1 MSKAKSNAKS
11 STTQEYKD
19 SVLAYLKDNGGVASK
34 DELRRNTVSSDWYIT
49 QISTTTTFC
58 TSLTH
63 NGRYVASKQFVGTH
77 SDHEHFWRPEV
88 DDGRAVFH
96 RDEST
101 KATLKTLAFNRQSG
115 VTPSEASDL
124 LGRDCYQSLADLA
137 ADGEITRVEL
147 DDHSDTIVYTHRWA
161 SQRNSQLAQRRT
173 DHGIELDEPAEPA
186 EPEDAVLLRETLLDV
201 FIQATT
207 DDIDSAPNHRVAAC
221 LLRQFEGDSFVAL
234 ERRLRR
240 NHSLQEVIGYEDAED
255 VDDATTLWRAFN
267 DLTKDELK
275 DCLQALVSE
284 VIDETE
290 TDQAGRFLVVDGT
303 HVDAWA
309 NTREW
314 IEKDDVEGAAWGMHE
329 GFFYGYQVMLL
340 VDPAI
345 GLPVGIMVRPGNE
358 AEKTLFRPLID
369 DFTDRYDTDE
379 FDCEAVFADA
389 EYDTDD
395 TREAAEEVLEAPLS
409 TGINPRRSAALKT
422 LKADIKE
429 VFENHGEE
437 IETPYDALKK
447 LDQTLLSDYG
457 VEVGTIEE
465 SYIYRAIKERM
476 NRHLR
481 ASVERVIGRLKEFT
495 GMNSVRARKES
506 TAHTHILLSA
516 VALATVAVTAH
527 RVGKPSLMR
536 SPSRLI

>member
-1 MSKAKSNAKS
+1 MATTESGRSISPKEVYKYAVLTYLRDSNGIDSKTKLRQNV
-11 STTQEYKD
+11 D
-19 SVLAYLKDNGGVASK
+19 VLG
-34 DELRRNTVSSDWYIT
+34 WYIT
-49 QISTTTTFC
+49 QISSTSTFY
-58 TSLTH
+58 TSLNH
-63 NGRYVASKQFVGTH
+63 NGSYVASKYLVGH
-77 SDHEHFWRPEV
+77 RSDHQGFWRPEV
-88 DDGRAVFH
+88 EDGSAVFH

-101 KATLKTLAFNRQSG
+101 KETLTTLVRKRQSG
-115 VTPSEASDL
+115 LTPTEAGDL
-124 LGRDCYQSLADLA
+124 LGRDCYQPLADLA
-137 ADGEITRVEL
+137 AAGEIERVEL
-147 DDHSDTIVYTHRWA
+147 DAPDTIVYVHSWPTLREP
-161 SQRNSQLAQRRT
+161 QLAQRRT
-173 DHGIELDEPAEPA
+173 DHGVDLDEPD
-186 EPEDAVLLRETLLDV
+186 EPEDTVLLRETLLEEFLTVTADH
-201 FIQATT
+201 
-207 DDIDSAPNHRVAAC
+207 IDSAPNHRVAAC
-221 LLRQFEGDSFVAL
+221 LLRQFEGDSFAAL

-240 NHSLQEVIGYEDAED
+240 NHSLQDVLGYEDADD

-275 DCLQALVSE
+275 DCLQTLVTE

-314 IEKDDVEGAAWGMHE
+314 IEDDDVDGAAWGMHE

-345 GLPVGIMVRPGNE
+345 DLPVALMVRPGNE
-358 AEKTLFRPLID
+358 AEKTLFTPLID
-369 DFTDRYDTDE
+369 DFTDRYDSDD
-379 FDCEAVFADA
+379 FDCEAVFGDA

-395 TREAAEEVLEAPLS
+395 TREAAEEILEAALS
-409 TGINPRRSAALKT
+409 TGINPRRSDALKA

-429 VFENHGEE
+429 VFQEHGDE
-437 IETPYDALKK
+437 IETPYDALER
-447 LDQTLLSDYG
+447 LNQTLLSDFG
-457 VEVGTIEE
+457 IEVGTVEE

-495 GMNSVRARKES
+495 GMTDVRARKES

-516 VALATVAVTAH
+516 VTLATVAMTAH
-527 RVGKPSLMR
+527 RTGKPSLMR
-536 SPSRLI
+536 SPSRVV